1 VRLPDYPPFLGP
13 IIARWRSPHDEPT
26 AAHYLVMSVG
36 VGVVLAS
43 VTLTAPGVG
52 HQLAGSMCASSAA
65 CLGPVIPRV
74 PIGSCRVITHADTV
88 TDDAVVFSD
97 DLGHSGRLTL
107 SRTIDKFAIVHW
119 FVRHDGATATGARP
133 QVRDLIGDDGGRLTE
148 FASEDAA
155 RQHVAAWEHEPVK
168 RSLAGMDA
176 AGALPLV
183 GDRIDGHRLEGL
195 PADAYLVD
203 GADGLDL
210 SGETRAAMDGPLVP
224 QAVEGLSEVKLTE
237 RPDGAGTAVTYRLA
251 PSVASLLGLLAPDG
265 SVDGGFGPGRIVVT
279 LTSDAAG
286 RPARIALEAAGALPS
301 TLNQSRVA
309 SVPGTAGSRLS
320 GLLPPLGKLASTAP
334 SLDSFAGRVT
344 LAVNLSSPA
353 TLRTVADALHALGVP
368 LLLGDGNGSWSTP
381 PAAKPTKAGP
391 RTKARPRTTPVKATK
406 PSPAAAAAAGAAAAA
421 AKKKLSAAAAAAI
434 AARSRGA
441 LQNLYALFDT
451 GPAGTSVT
459 VNTYRTDGL
468 QNARPSITLG
478 LQGGLTFTDSLP
490 ADDYYYAAGQGF
502 VKWQECSR

>member
-1 VRLPDYPPFLGP
+1 VRLPNRPLLRS
-13 IIARWRSPHDEPT
+13 IIARWWSPRDEPT

-65 CLGPVIPRV
+65 CLGPAIPRV
-74 PIGSCRVITHADTV
+74 PIGRCRVITHADTV

-107 SRTIDKFAIVHW
+107 SRTIDKYAIVHW
-119 FVRHDGATATGARP
+119 FVRQDGAAAAEARP
-133 QVRDLIGDDGGRLTE
+133 QVRGLIGDSGGRLTE

-155 RQHVAAWEHEPVK
+155 REYVAAWEHEPVK
-168 RSLAGMDA
+168 RALARMDA
-176 AGALPLV
+176 AGAVPLV
-183 GDRIDGHRLEGL
+183 GDRIDGHQLHRLAAG
-195 PADAYLVD
+195 AYLVD

-210 SGETRAAMDGPLVP
+210 SGETRAAMDGPRVP
-224 QAVEGLSEVKLTE
+224 QAIEGLSEVKLTD
-237 RPDGAGTAVTYRLA
+237 RPDGVGTAVTYRLA

-265 SVDGGFGPGRIVVT
+265 SVGGGFGPGRIVVT

-286 RPARIALEAAGALPS
+286 RPERIALEAAGALPS
-301 TLNQSRVA
+301 TLNQNRIG
-309 SVPGTAGSRLS
+309 SVPGTARSRLN
-320 GLLPPLGKLASTAP
+320 GLLPPLGKVASTAP

-344 LAVNLSSPA
+344 LTVNLSSPA
-353 TLRTVADALHALGVP
+353 TLRTVGDALHAMGVP
-368 LLLGDGNGSWSTP
+368 LLLGDGVGSWSTP
-381 PAAKPTKAGP
+381 AA
-391 RTKARPRTTPVKATK
+391 V
-406 PSPAAAAAAGAAAAA
+406 AAAVA
-421 AKKKLSAAAAAAI
+421 AKKKGPAPDAV
-434 AARSRGA
+434 AARTRSA

-451 GPAGTSVT
+451 GATGTSVT
-459 VNTYRTDGL
+459 VNTYRSDGL
-468 QNARPSITLG
+468 RDPRPRITLG

-502 VKWQECSR
+502 VKWQECAR